1 MEIIHEK
8 GTGISLVRKRSGL
21 YASWHID
28 EQDQRIVS
36 TLFGQAFSSLG
47 KKTRIFRQ
55 AKGFFA
61 YKDIELQKEWHAFI
75 PYSGTEAIYFAD
87 IVLYDQSR
95 ELTLARSD
103 SVHGETGSGSSSDWR
118 SAYSQT
124 NWKRC
129 FSGYTSY
136 GDVPDEK
143 EPVMFQNINTNMQNV
158 EEIQSTLHKLHAS
171 VLMISTEYPPNLI
184 GGLGRHVHILVQ
196 ALAEKKKTVIL
207 LTAAADPALQGYENP
222 APFLHIFRLKP
233 LHKTSNSLE
242 EWVLNMNFAFVQFL
256 KRNRGLSFD
265 LVHVHDWLTAGA
277 GRSVREV
284 WGVPLAA
291 TIHATEIGRNGPACT
306 PLQKHI
312 TMEEKRLVKE
322 SDRVIVCSQYM
333 KKQAE
338 DQLEMVP
345 GKSAV
350 IYNGI
355 NPLKSNMNDKNS
367 KNKKPLFLSGE
378 PYIFAAGRLV
388 PEKGFGV
395 LLAAM
400 PEILKRFPE
409 IRLIIAGDGPYR
421 SEYEKLAKEL
431 NVQNHVIFLG
441 FLDDAPLHIFFKNCE
456 MTVVP
461 SLYEPFGMISLESM
475 AACKLTI
482 ASDTGGLKE
491 IIRHRENGLLF
502 ERGNSEAL
510 TSAIL
515 EALTNKIWADRLAKE
530 GLSDVSRRFSY
541 DLFAEQVIEEYEV
554 LNSIKTRS

>member
-8 GTGISLVRKRSGL
+8 GTGISLARKRSGL
-21 YASWHID
+21 YASLHID
-28 EQDQRIVS
+28 KPDQRIVS
-36 TLFGQAFSSLG
+36 ALFGKAFSLLG
-47 KKTRIFRQ
+47 IKIRFFRQ
-55 AKGFFA
+55 AEGFLA
-61 YKDIELQKEWHAFI
+61 YKDIELQHEWHAFI
-75 PYSGTEAIYFAD
+75 SYSGTEATYFAD
-87 IVLYDQSR
+87 LVIYDQNK

-103 SVHGETGSGSSSDWR
+103 SVDGETGSGSSSDWR
-118 SAYSQT
+118 SASPRT
-124 NWKRC
+124 NWERC

-136 GDVPDEK
+136 GNVPDEIDPLK
-143 EPVMFQNINTNMQNV
+143 FKDINTNMQDV
-158 EEIQSTLHKLHAS
+158 EEIKSTLHKLHAS
-171 VLMISTEYPPNLI
+171 VVMISTEYPPNLV

-207 LTAAADPALQGYENP
+207 LTAAADHALAGYENP

-256 KRNRGLSFD
+256 KKNRCLSFD

-277 GRSVREV
+277 GRAVKEV

-291 TIHATEIGRNGPACT
+291 TIHATEIGRNGSACT
-306 PLQKHI
+306 RLQKHI
-312 TMEEKRLVKE
+312 TMEEKRLVKD
-322 SDRVIVCSQYM
+322 SDRVIVCSKYM

-338 DQLEMVP
+338 DQLEMAS

-367 KNKKPLFLSGE
+367 KNKKPLFFSGE

-409 IRLIIAGDGPYR
+409 IRLMIAGDGPFR

-475 AACKLTI
+475 AAGKLTI

-515 EALTNKIWADRLAKE
+515 EALTNKKWADRLAKE

-541 DLFAEQVIEEYEV
+541 DLFAEQVIEVYEV